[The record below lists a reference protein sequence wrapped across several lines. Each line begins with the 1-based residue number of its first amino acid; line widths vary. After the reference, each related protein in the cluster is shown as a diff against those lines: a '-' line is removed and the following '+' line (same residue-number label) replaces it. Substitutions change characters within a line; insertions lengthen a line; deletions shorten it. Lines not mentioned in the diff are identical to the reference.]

1 MAAYY
6 QMKLFFHGGKCC
18 GIKHIEGFN
27 ATPDSLVCAEEEGH
41 FRDNDSM
48 GWDVTTEYPFFT
60 AGAPEETGRERL
72 DRYLNYLLEHRP
84 GGIVEVVLVH
94 YQKEM
99 WHDLLTEK
107 GFKIVSQTLNSNSS
121 NVIYVY
127 HLIME
132 WGEPDDDDDY
142 DPFDDSDDDYIED
155 CDCDYCRRAR
165 GE

>member
-18 GIKHIEGFN
+18 GIKHIEGFD
-27 ATPDSLVCAEEEGH
+27 AVPDSLVRAEEEEF
-41 FRDNDSM
+41 FRNFDSM

-60 AGAPEETGRERL
+60 AGAPEEPARERL

-84 GGIVEVVLVH
+84 GGIVEVVLSH
-94 YQKEM
+94 HQKER
-99 WHDLLTEK
+99 WHDILTEK
-107 GFKIVSQTLNSNSS
+107 GFKIVSQALNSNSS

-132 WGEPDDDDDY
+132 WEEPDDDDDY

-155 CDCDYCRRAR
+155 CDCDSCRRAR